1 LRTPF
6 GSNCSRAGSI
16 GAWRKRQ
23 TVSLERAF
31 HGPPTRQPTLMKNTG
46 ERRQQNARAQEMSHS
61 WRPPRRS
68 SRLAARA
75 GSPNMVFMT
84 QKDEKPAPNE
94 TVGRTP
100 AERPRPREIGGPKGP
115 EPTRYGDWESN
126 GRCSDF

>member
-1 LRTPF
+1 
-6 GSNCSRAGSI
+6 
-16 GAWRKRQ
+16 
-23 TVSLERAF
+23 
-31 HGPPTRQPTLMKNTG
+31 
-46 ERRQQNARAQEMSHS
+46 
-61 WRPPRRS
+61 
-68 SRLAARA
+68 
-75 GSPNMVFMT
+75 MVFMT